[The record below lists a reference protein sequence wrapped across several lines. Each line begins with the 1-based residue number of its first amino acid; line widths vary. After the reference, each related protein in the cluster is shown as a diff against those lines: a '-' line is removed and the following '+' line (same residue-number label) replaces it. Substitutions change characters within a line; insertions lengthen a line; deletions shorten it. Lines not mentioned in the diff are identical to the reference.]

1 MTGWIARTLVALV
14 VTLGILAPQG
24 AGLAA
29 AFGLSA
35 DRIMV
40 ICTGDGLR
48 TLRFDADGTPVE
60 VSETP
65 DICALVHAAGTAG
78 PVTPGPSPAH
88 VLAVTPAPTPHPLRA
103 VVPAYLPSLPR
114 APPAA

>member
-14 VTLGILAPQG
+14 VTLGILAPQS

-29 AFGLSA
+29 AFGLSG

-48 TLRFDADGTPVE
+48 TLRFDPDGTPVE
-60 VSETP
+60 VSESP
-65 DICALVHAAGTAG
+65 DICALVHATGTATSARPA
-78 PVTPGPSPAH
+78 PVAERLIHATAPQVTAPAQVVALIHSPA
-88 VLAVTPAPTPHPLRA
+88 
-103 VVPAYLPSLPR
+103 LPR